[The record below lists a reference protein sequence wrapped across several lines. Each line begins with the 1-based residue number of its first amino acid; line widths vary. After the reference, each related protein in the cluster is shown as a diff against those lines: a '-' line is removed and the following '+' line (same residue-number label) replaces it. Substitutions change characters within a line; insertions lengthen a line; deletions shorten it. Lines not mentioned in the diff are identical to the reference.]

1 MDTKLVEE
9 INQLVLDYHES
20 NNPRLLDEIQ
30 IRLKHLEYQSWLL
43 KYKLKIIE
51 NPNSRE
57 IQERFSR
64 YEKLFGHYNAY
75 TKYHL
80 IIPLMLYLLVHHKE
94 NKPALGT
101 SLSFMNDCKEF
112 LKEGDFAKTKTGV
125 QRFITNTR
133 FASLELR
140 RFGLLRSD
148 DKHYYHTWELSLFG
162 ILIAGSIYF
171 DYRYLMRD
179 YLFKEVTHK
188 DKAYQFF
195 LEVLNKYTKQL
206 YERDK
211 IRKILE
217 SILDDSVISEFLGL
231 YEKRFLEFAKKIE
244 LVTNNGFK
252 PAGGYTRELINMLNS
267 INADREITKLAD
279 SIILKKDIEV
289 NMKDIFNIINPK
301 KNE

>member
-1 MDTKLVEE
+1 
-9 INQLVLDYHES
+9 
-20 NNPRLLDEIQ
+20 
-30 IRLKHLEYQSWLL
+30 
-43 KYKLKIIE
+43 
-51 NPNSRE
+51 
-57 IQERFSR
+57 
-64 YEKLFGHYNAY
+64 
-75 TKYHL
+75 
-80 IIPLMLYLLVHHKE
+80 
-94 NKPALGT
+94 
-101 SLSFMNDCKEF
+101 
-112 LKEGDFAKTKTGV
+112 
-125 QRFITNTR
+125 
-133 FASLELR
+133 
-140 RFGLLRSD
+140 
-148 DKHYYHTWELSLFG
+148 
-162 ILIAGSIYF
+162 
-171 DYRYLMRD
+171 MRD

-289 NMKDIFNIINPK
+289 NMKDIFNIINHQ